1 MDKQIAIFILKSI
14 DYEYTDKRL
23 EKWYGHRA
31 PYYKAALWNP
41 THLWSRLW
49 KDYGEEIKF
58 MDPIGIGAN
67 LSYHLAAFAEG
78 ICSLFIILGLYT
90 RIAAII
96 LLINFIVIFTFHAF
110 IIGDGFSVLE
120 LRYFYL
126 FTILALF
133 FSGPG
138 KYSLDHMLLKS
149 NKNKK

>member
-1 MDKQIAIFILKSI
+1 MNTLIKDWKNGTDIGLLIIRLLFGILLI
-14 DYEYTDKRL
+14 
-23 EKWYGHRA
+23 YGHGFG
-31 PYYKAALWNP
+31 KI
-41 THLWSRLW
+41 TTIIS
-49 KDYGEEIKF
+49 GEEIKF